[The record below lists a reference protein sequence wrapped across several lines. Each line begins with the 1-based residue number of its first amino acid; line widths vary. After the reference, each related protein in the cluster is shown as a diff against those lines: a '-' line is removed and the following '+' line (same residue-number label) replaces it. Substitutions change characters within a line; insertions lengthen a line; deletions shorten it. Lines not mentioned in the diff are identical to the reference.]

1 MQCFFA
7 IIPRLSFLNLI
18 EFRLRGISITIRK
31 KRSDLFQR
39 FRIIRTPSD
48 FPKTD
53 ASGLNDF
60 KFKKY
65 YASSIAFPISWRM
78 YFLAKFTHS
87 VAS

>member
-1 MQCFFA
+1 MFFHNYSM
-7 IIPRLSFLNLI
+7 SFFSESNRI
-18 EFRLRGISITIRK
+18 QTSRNFHYYKQK

-78 YFLAKFTHS
+78 YLLAKFTHS

>member
-1 MQCFFA
+1 VLASDGYPVAYEKGF
-7 IIPRLSFLNLI
+7 
-18 EFRLRGISITIRK
+18 EITGLEK
-31 KRSDLFQR
+31 FEGKEDYFS
-39 FRIIRTPSD
+39 PSD

-78 YFLAKFTHS
+78 YLLAKFTHS